1 MLSNKFKSKK
11 VVFAG
16 CARDCEKYL
25 EKTLSNIN
33 YYTSLFEKSYQ
44 IVVENGSKD
53 KTREILKS
61 KKNPNCYYLFEDQL
75 DEYRTRGERLERAR
89 NKIIEKI
96 KNEPN
101 LRKCDLLVILDFDDI
116 GEYRVDNK
124 NILKSLDFLFS
135 KKNIAGIFA
144 NQLGTYYD
152 MWALRDEKYCKNDFW
167 VEVLQNICS
176 KAYPIDQISPEIL
189 DKVRDTYIQK
199 KTYSFNINQEPI
211 NVHSAFGGFGIYKM
225 ENVLNNKRFYE
236 GTQTVDL
243 KFKDN
248 TTTKIKFQKCEH
260 VNFNLGFI
268 DQNCELYIL
277 PYLINRDLMNL
288 TLPPQLA
295 LKLIIKN

>member
-1 MLSNKFKSKK
+1 MLSNKFKKKK

-16 CARDCEKYL
+16 CARNCEKYL
-25 EKTLSNIN
+25 EKTLSNID
-33 YYTSLFEKSYQ
+33 YYSSLFEKSYQ
-44 IVVENGSKD
+44 IIVENGSKD

-61 KKNPNCYYLFEDQL
+61 KKNPNCYYLFEDRL
-75 DEYRTRGERLERAR
+75 DEYKTRGERLERAR

-101 LRKCDLLVILDFDDI
+101 LRKCDLLVILDFDDA
-116 GEYRVDNK
+116 GEYRVENK
-124 NILKSLDFLFS
+124 NIFKSLEFLFS

-167 VEVLQNICS
+167 VEVLQKICTN
-176 KAYPIDQISPEIL
+176 AYPIDQISPEIL
-189 DKVRDTYIQK
+189 DKVRDTYIKK
-199 KTYSFNINQEPI
+199 KTYSFDIKKKPI
-211 NVHSAFGGFGIYKM
+211 NVHSAFGGFAIYKM

-243 KFKDN
+243 RFKDN
-248 TTTKIKFQKCEH
+248 TTTKTKFQKCEH
-260 VNFNLGFI
+260 VNFNFGFI

-277 PYLINRDLMNL
+277 PYLINKEPIDF
-288 TLPPQLA
+288 TFPPQLA

>member
-1 MLSNKFKSKK
+1 MLSNKFKNKK

-25 EKTLSNIN
+25 EKTLSNID
-33 YYTSLFEKSYQ
+33 YYASLFEKSYQ
-44 IVVENGSKD
+44 IIVENGSKD
-53 KTREILKS
+53 NTREILKS
-61 KKNPNCYYLFEDQL
+61 KKNPNCYYLFEDHL
-75 DEYRTRGERLERAR
+75 DGYRTRGERLERAR

-96 KNEPN
+96 RNEPN
-101 LRKCDLLVILDFDDI
+101 LRKCDLLVILDFDDS

-124 NILKSLDFLFS
+124 NILKSLEFLFS

-167 VEVLQNICS
+167 VEVIQNICAKS
-176 KAYPIDQISPEIL
+176 YPIDKIGHEIL
-189 DKVRDTYIQK
+189 ERVRDTYIKK

-211 NVHSAFGGFGIYKM
+211 NVYSAFGGFGIYKM
-225 ENVLNNKRFYE
+225 ENILNNKRSYE
-236 GTQTVDL
+236 GTQTIEL
-243 KFKDN
+243 KFRDN
-248 TTTKIKFQKCEH
+248 STTLTKFQKCEH

-277 PYLINRDLMNL
+277 PYLINRDLMDL
-288 TLPPQLA
+288 TFPPQLA
-295 LKLIIKN
+295 LKLIIKK

>member
-1 MLSNKFKSKK
+1 MLSNKFKNKK

-25 EKTLSNIN
+25 EKLLKNIN
-33 YYTSLFEKSYQ
+33 YYSSLFEKSYQ
-44 IVVENGSKD
+44 IIVENGSKD

-61 KKNPNCYYLFEDQL
+61 KKNPNCYYLFEDHL
-75 DEYRTRGERLERAR
+75 DEYKTRGERLERAR

-101 LRKCDLLVILDFDDI
+101 LRKCDLLVILDFDDS
-116 GEYRVDNK
+116 GEYRVEKK
-124 NILKSLDFLFS
+124 NIFKSLEFLFS
-135 KKNIAGIFA
+135 KKKIAGIFA

-152 MWALRDEKYCKNDFW
+152 MWALRDDKYCKNDFW
-167 VEVLQNICS
+167 VEVLQDICS
-176 KAYPIDQISPEIL
+176 KAYPIEQIGPEIL
-189 DKVRDTYIQK
+189 EKVKDSYIEE

-211 NVHSAFGGFGIYKM
+211 NVRSAFGGFGIYKM
-225 ENVLNNKRFYE
+225 ENVLSNKRLYE

-248 TTTKIKFQKCEH
+248 TTTQTKFQKCEH

-277 PYLINRDLMNL
+277 PYLINRDFMDL
-288 TLPPQLA
+288 TFPPQLA
-295 LKLIIKN
+295 LKFIIKN

>member
-1 MLSNKFKSKK
+1 MLSNKFKNKK
-11 VVFAG
+11 VIFAG
-16 CARDCEKYL
+16 CARDCDQYL
-25 EKTLSNIN
+25 EKTLSNID

-44 IVVENGSKD
+44 IIVENGSKD
-53 KTREILKS
+53 NTREILKS
-61 KKNPNCYYLFEDQL
+61 KKNPNCYYLFEDHL
-75 DEYRTRGERLERAR
+75 DEYGTRGERLERAR

-96 KNEPN
+96 RNEPN
-101 LRKCDLLVILDFDDI
+101 LRKCDLLVILDFDDS
-116 GEYRVDNK
+116 GEYRVDKK
-124 NILKSLDFLFS
+124 NIFKSLEFLYT

-167 VEVLQNICS
+167 VEVLQNICA

-189 DKVRDTYIQK
+189 KIVRDTYIKK

-248 TTTKIKFQKCEH
+248 TSTKTKFQKCEH

-277 PYLINRDLMNL
+277 PYLINRDFMDL
-288 TLPPQLA
+288 TFPPQLA

>member
-1 MLSNKFKSKK
+1 MLNNYFKSKK

-25 EKTLSNIN
+25 EKTLSNID

-44 IVVENGSKD
+44 IIVENGSKD
-53 KTREILKS
+53 NTREILKS
-61 KKNPNCYYLFEDQL
+61 KKNPNCYYLFEDHL
-75 DEYRTRGERLERAR
+75 DEYGTRGERLERAR

-96 KNEPN
+96 RNEPN
-101 LRKCDLLVILDFDDI
+101 LRKCDLLVILDFDDS
-116 GEYRVDNK
+116 GEYRVDKK
-124 NILKSLDFLFS
+124 NIFKSLEFLYS

-167 VEVLQNICS
+167 VEVLQNICA

-189 DKVRDTYIQK
+189 KGVRDTYIKK

-236 GTQTVDL
+236 GTQTVNL

-248 TTTKIKFQKCEH
+248 TSTKTKFQKCEH

-268 DQNCELYIL
+268 DQNCKLYIL
-277 PYLINRDLMNL
+277 PYLINRDLMDL
-288 TLPPQLA
+288 TFPPQLA